1 MEFHWDEEK
10 AEKNLKKHGV
20 SFEEASTV
28 WDDLFFIDFYDEEH
42 SIDENRFLIVG
53 ESKQNKLLIV
63 SYVERENSVRIISAR
78 EITPKER
85 RNYEHGNFE

>member
-1 MEFHWDEEK
+1 MQFEWDKEK

-42 SIDENRFLIVG
+42 SMEENRFLIVG